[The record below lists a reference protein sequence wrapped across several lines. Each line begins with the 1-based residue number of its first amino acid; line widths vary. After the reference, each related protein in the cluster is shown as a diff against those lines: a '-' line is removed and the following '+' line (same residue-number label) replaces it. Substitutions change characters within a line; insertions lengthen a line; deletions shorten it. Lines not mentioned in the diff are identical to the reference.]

1 MAKEKVSAEGLE
13 EGIDTSAME
22 NETVKTGKKVKE
34 FTEEDAR
41 LISAGVE
48 KLKAFGVSEKMM
60 LVLTTIVPHW
70 PKGSD
75 NEELKAAKAAMQE
88 AFGGADKFK
97 DFIDG
102 DFQGELETILG
113 TQKVASV
120 LNNIKSF
127 YARRPGSAKKTP
139 TQKLRMDNVLYTVD
153 KAYYESI
160 ADKPAQEKKELLLN
174 HPSTKQ
180 VVEDVLEIL

>member
-1 MAKEKVSAEGLE
+1 MNKEKVSTEGLE
-13 EGIDTSAME
+13 EGVDAQAVE
-22 NETVKTGKKVKE
+22 NAAEKTGKKVKE
-34 FTEEDAR
+34 FTPEDAQM
-41 LISAGVE
+41 IAAGVD
-48 KLKAFGVSEKMM
+48 KLNKFGVSEKMGM
-60 LVLTTIVPHW
+60 VLSTIVPHW

-97 DFIDG
+97 DYIDG
-102 DFQGELETILG
+102 DFQGELEAILG
-113 TQKVASV
+113 IQKVTSV

-127 YARRPGSAKKTP
+127 YARRPGSTKKAP
-139 TQKLRMDNVLYTVD
+139 TQKIRINQVLYTVD
-153 KAYYESI
+153 KAYFDSI
-160 ADKPAQEKKELLLN
+160 ADKSLDEKKELLLN